1 MKIETLT
8 KEELKQIDK
17 EVTLIPLTYDF
28 SFKRVF
34 GNNLELLKKI
44 LISVLSL
51 EYILDP
57 KECKIEL
64 LPNELPKENKNE
76 YKKTL
81 DINVVLNKEVHI
93 DIEVNRESFNDIKL
107 RNLMFADKGYSMLLE
122 TGDNY
127 HLLNDKILYQLNLN
141 AIEKQILIGDDV
153 VVPYGLKSKMVY
165 NENKKIVIKYLAYYR
180 HLYYNKSTK
189 KKSDICLAALTAKT
203 FSELEEMLSHVL
215 TPKDKDRF
223 IREVIQMSKE
233 EFSLHEWEKEKLDA
247 LVESEKRK
255 NAINEGIEQGSKQ
268 EKLAIAK
275 NMLLKGIDVQTIV
288 EVTNL
293 SKEEIETLK

>member
-1 MKIETLT
+1 MNTLLT

-34 GNNLELLKKI
+34 NNNLELLKDF
-44 LISVLSL
+44 LISVLNL

-81 DINVVLNKEVHI
+81 DISVVLNEEVHV

-141 AIEKQILIGDDV
+141 AREKQILIGDDI

-180 HLYYNKSTK
+180 HLYYNKGTK
-189 KKSDICLAALTAKT
+189 KKSDIWLAALTAET
-203 FSELEEMLSHVL
+203 FSELEEMLSHIL

-223 IREVIQMSKE
+223 IREVIEMSKE

-268 EKLAIAK
+268 EKLDIAK
-275 NMLLKGIDVQTIV
+275 NMLAKGTDIEYIS

-293 SKEEIETLK
+293 SIKEIENLK

>member
-1 MKIETLT
+1 MNTLLT

-34 GNNLELLKKI
+34 NNNLELLKDF
-44 LISVLSL
+44 LISVLNL

-81 DINVVLNKEVHI
+81 DINVVLNEEVHV

-141 AIEKQILIGDDV
+141 AREKQILIGDDI

-180 HLYYNKSTK
+180 HLYYNKGTK
-189 KKSDICLAALTAKT
+189 KKSDIWLAALTAET
-203 FSELEEMLSHVL
+203 FSELEEMLSHIL

-223 IREVIQMSKE
+223 IREVIEMSKE

-268 EKLAIAK
+268 EKLDIAK
-275 NMLLKGIDVQTIV
+275 NMLAKGTDIEYIS

-293 SKEEIETLK
+293 SIKEIETLK

>member
-1 MKIETLT
+1 MNTLLT

-34 GNNLELLKKI
+34 NNNLELLKDF
-44 LISVLSL
+44 LISVLNL

-81 DINVVLNKEVHI
+81 DISVVLNEEVHV

-141 AIEKQILIGDDV
+141 AREKQILIGDDI

-180 HLYYNKSTK
+180 HLYYNKGTK
-189 KKSDICLAALTAKT
+189 KKSDIWLAALTAET
-203 FSELEEMLSHVL
+203 FSELEEMLSHIL

-223 IREVIQMSKE
+223 IREVIEMSKE

-268 EKLAIAK
+268 EKLDIAK
-275 NMLLKGIDVQTIV
+275 NMLAKGTDIEYIS

-293 SKEEIETLK
+293 SIKEIETLK

>member
-1 MKIETLT
+1 M
-8 KEELKQIDK
+8 
-17 EVTLIPLTYDF
+17 
-28 SFKRVF
+28 
-34 GNNLELLKKI
+34 
-44 LISVLSL
+44 
-51 EYILDP
+51 
-57 KECKIEL
+57 
-64 LPNELPKENKNE
+64 NE
-76 YKKTL
+76 
-81 DINVVLNKEVHI
+81 EVHV

-141 AIEKQILIGDDV
+141 AREKQILIGDDI

-180 HLYYNKSTK
+180 HLYYNKGAK
-189 KKSDICLAALTAKT
+189 KKSDIWLAALTAET
-203 FSELEEMLSHVL
+203 FSELEEMLSHIL

-223 IREVIQMSKE
+223 IREVIEMSKE

-268 EKLAIAK
+268 EKLDIAK
-275 NMLLKGIDVQTIV
+275 NMLAKGTDIEYIS

-293 SKEEIETLK
+293 SIKEIETLK

>member
-1 MKIETLT
+1 

-34 GNNLELLKKI
+34 NNNLELLKDF
-44 LISVLSL
+44 LISVLNL

-81 DINVVLNKEVHI
+81 DINVVLNEEVHV

-141 AIEKQILIGDDV
+141 AREKQILIGDDI

-180 HLYYNKSTK
+180 HLYYNKGTK
-189 KKSDICLAALTAKT
+189 KKSDIWLAALTAET
-203 FSELEEMLSHVL
+203 FSELEEMLSHIL

-223 IREVIQMSKE
+223 IREVIEMSKE

-255 NAINEGIEQGSKQ
+255 NAVNEGIEQGSKQ
-268 EKLAIAK
+268 KELDIAK
-275 NMLLKGIDVQTIV
+275 NMLLKKFDVQTIV